1 MVVAT
6 VLSSSNVFVG
16 PKVEAEE
23 PEEQEAEGGVS
34 ASRPSNFPCSSRAL
48 AFEL

>member
-16 PKVEAEE
+16 SKVEPEE
-23 PEEQEAEGGVS
+23 PEEPEAEGGLS
-34 ASRPSNFPCSSRAL
+34 ASRPSNFSCSSRAL